1 MRRRE
6 LGARLRTLR
15 TAAGLTVEE
24 VAGQLLCSPSK
35 VSRIET
41 GSRGAT
47 PRDVRDLCDLYGVT
61 DPVQRDLMMELSRE
75 GKQQGWW
82 QTYDLPYAKY
92 VGLEAEAL
100 SIRGFQ
106 SSVVPGLL
114 QTREYARAMH
124 EGSAPRLSDDVIEL
138 RVEARLIRQQLLE
151 KEPVPRFWEV
161 LDEAALHRLVGGADV
176 MRKQLDRLI
185 EACQLPAVTV
195 QVVPFAVGAHPALE
209 SNFKILELRPPAPG
223 VVYVEGLTGSSY
235 LERPEDMHH
244 FEQVFS
250 QLTEM
255 ALDPPD
261 TIHYI
266 SEIRDSLG
274 LRPTRDLWLDEG

>member
-47 PRDVRDLCDLYGVT
+47 ARDVRDLCDLYGVT

-106 SSVVPGLL
+106 LSVVPGLL
-114 QTREYARAMH
+114 QTTEYARAMH

-138 RVEARLIRQQLLE
+138 RVEARLRRQQLLQ
-151 KEPVPRFWEV
+151 KEPVPRFWGV
-161 LDEAALHRLVGGADV
+161 LDEAALHRLVGGPDV

-195 QVVPFAVGAHPALE
+195 QVVPFKVGVHSALE
-209 SNFKILELRPPAPG
+209 SNFTILELRPPAPD

-235 LERPEDMHH
+235 LERAEDIDH

-250 QLTEM
+250 QLAEI
-255 ALDPPD
+255 ALDPVD
-261 TIHYI
+261 TIHFI
-266 SEIRDSLG
+266 SEIRDSLR
-274 LRPTRDLWLDEG
+274 LTANA